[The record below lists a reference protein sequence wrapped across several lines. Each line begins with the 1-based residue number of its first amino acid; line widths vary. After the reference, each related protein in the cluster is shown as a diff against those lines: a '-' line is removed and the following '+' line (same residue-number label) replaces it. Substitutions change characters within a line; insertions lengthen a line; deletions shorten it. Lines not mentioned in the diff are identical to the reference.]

1 MFSRFLAVVA
11 ILAVCGLAEEDM
23 VKPGVPQKA
32 STVHRLTKEPAR
44 PNPPGQP
51 KWAGRWQTD
60 MGNLN
65 LVHMG
70 REVYGR
76 LEGNT
81 KGDFSGVTTT
91 DPRIVIGQ
99 VRMTA
104 FTVSAQPCT
113 RATQKH
119 FRALD
124 VFQPA
129 DEWYLAGRLQDSHER
144 RQGQGLL
151 WRVVEDGFQEPPP
164 VEREARSSAERDVTG
179 PW

>member
-1 MFSRFLAVVA
+1 
-11 ILAVCGLAEEDM
+11 M

-104 FTVSAQPCT
+104 FTVSAQP
-113 RATQKH
+113 
-119 FRALD
+119 
-124 VFQPA
+124 
-129 DEWYLAGRLQDSHER
+129 
-144 RQGQGLL
+144 
-151 WRVVEDGFQEPPP
+151 
-164 VEREARSSAERDVTG
+164 
-179 PW
+179 